1 VDAGVS
7 REVSAYE
14 GEAEVVVEV
23 SETRGLKFADVGR
36 YSRCYYK
43 RRTIC

>member
-1 VDAGVS
+1 MDAGVS
-7 REVSAYE
+7 REAFVYE

-23 SETRGLKFADVGR
+23 SETRGLKFVAVGR
-36 YSRCYYK
+36 YSRCYCK